1 MEKILLFLL
10 ILSARWLRKFAD
22 EGNAEAQF
30 VLGFYYSEGLG
41 VPKDDVQ
48 SAFWYLK
55 AADQGH
61 AEARYNLGFGY
72 YRGKSV
78 TQGITQ
84 AAPDIAT
91 ADQGNA
97 ESMNAATTAPL
108 HEQAREK
115 ISIPVLGSG

>member
-10 ILSARWLRKFAD
+10 ILSARWLRKSAD

-48 SAFWYLK
+48 SALWYQK

-61 AEARYNLGFGY
+61 ADARYNLGSGY
-72 YRGKSV
+72 YRSKGV
-78 TQGITQ
+78 TKGITQ
-84 AAPDIAT
+84 AAPDIAR
-91 ADQGNA
+91 AGQGNA
-97 ESMNAATTAPL
+97 ESINAAATA
-108 HEQAREK
+108 QRYAM
-115 ISIPVLGSG
+115 SNSGSK